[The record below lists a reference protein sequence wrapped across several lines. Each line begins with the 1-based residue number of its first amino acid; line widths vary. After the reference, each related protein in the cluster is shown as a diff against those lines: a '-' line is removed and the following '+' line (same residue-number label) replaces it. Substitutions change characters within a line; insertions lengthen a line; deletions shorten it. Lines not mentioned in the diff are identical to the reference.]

1 MEHNNDNSPFPR
13 DLAAKWLR
21 VLFFVHVA
29 SIAVSLL
36 SYLPINDGWL
46 QWGSKI
52 ITIAAIVALFQLTPC
67 NIRYRKAAIFRIIF
81 LCGSLVT
88 ALGYTSSILTLAASI
103 FSLLSTYQEYS
114 GHSEII
120 ISEDPKLSRNWH
132 SLFNWSLIVGVL
144 TSLVSMVMV
153 LVLAMVGIGAGSI
166 TGIVM
171 AVMSG
176 AALVI
181 DIFYLIWLNRMVHIF
196 QT

>member
-1 MEHNNDNSPFPR
+1 MEHNNDMSPFPR

-29 SIAVSLL
+29 SIAASLL
-36 SYLPINDGWL
+36 SYLPINDGLL
-46 QWGSKI
+46 QWGSRI
-52 ITIAAIVALFQLTPC
+52 ITLAAIAALFQLTPC
-67 NIRYRKAAIFRIIF
+67 NIRYRKAAIFRIVF

-88 ALGYTSSILTLAASI
+88 VLGYTSSILTLAASI
-103 FSLLSTYQEYS
+103 FSLLSMYQEYS
-114 GHSEII
+114 GHSEIVT
-120 ISEDPKLSRNWH
+120 SEDPKLSRNWH

-153 LVLAMVGIGAGSI
+153 LVLAMVGIGASSI

-171 AVMSG
+171 AVMVG
-176 AALVI
+176 AELI
-181 DIFYLIWLNRMVHIF
+181 IEIFYLVLMNRMIRIF